1 MKRDKKYFSGLAAL
15 FLAAASWGSG
25 HAFVTS
31 NLGVFSL
38 QWLLV
43 FRLGT
48 AGLLLAILG
57 FPKWKT
63 ATREDWKH
71 GIVMGCIM
79 YGIYFFFA
87 QGVRFTA
94 TSRASFIVGAY
105 IIFVPCVYILI
116 RRKFPRLQ
124 DFAGTALCLIGLGVI
139 LLDSSFGGI
148 NQGDLLVGV
157 AALFYSFH
165 VVALSLIHI

>member
-63 ATREDWKH
+63 ATRADWKH

-105 IIFVPCVYILI
+105 IIFVPFVYILI

-157 AALFYSFH
+157 AALF
-165 VVALSLIHI
+165 